1 MPALLAAVGSFV
13 VVFVIGILLV
23 WLWPAMLF
31 SATVGAWMTLV
42 VGIPWWVTAI
52 VALVVNLPWF
62 AVMSRR

>member
-13 VVFVIGILLV
+13 VVFVIGILVV

-31 SATVGAWMTLV
+31 SATVGVWMPLV
-42 VGIPWWVTAI
+42 VGSPWWVTAI

>member
-1 MPALLAAVGSFV
+1 MPALLAAVGSFIV
-13 VVFVIGILLV
+13 FFVIGILVV

-31 SATVGAWMTLV
+31 SATVGVWMTLV

-62 AVMSRR
+62 AFMSRR